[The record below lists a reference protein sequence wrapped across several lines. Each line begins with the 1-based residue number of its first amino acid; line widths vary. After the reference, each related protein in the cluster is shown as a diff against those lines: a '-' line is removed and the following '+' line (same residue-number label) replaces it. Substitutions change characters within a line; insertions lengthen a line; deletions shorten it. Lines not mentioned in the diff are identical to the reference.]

1 MQKRS
6 TRFFVM
12 SVVAAALAAGCATSK
27 SAEGGSSDDAET
39 TAAGGVAQ
47 RHTAEHAV
55 TDSEWAQ
62 VESGPLTVVGIVGVG
77 RFDGVS
83 QCYASEGP
91 SCGNASSAPEALGTR
106 VFNCEGSCS
115 PENGG
120 RVGAGQVLCCG
131 ASQGNGGKLRITY
144 VK

>member
-12 SVVAAALAAGCATSK
+12 SVVAAALTTGCATSK
-27 SAEGGSSDDAET
+27 SA
-39 TAAGGVAQ
+39 AAGASEEAEYVAQ

-55 TDSEWAQ
+55 TSSEWAL

-83 QCYASEGP
+83 QCYASAGP
-91 SCGNASSAPEALGTR
+91 TCGNASSAPEDLGTR
-106 VFNCEGSCS
+106 VFNCEGSCT

-120 RVGAGQVLCCG
+120 RVAEGQILCCG
-131 ASQGNGGKLRITY
+131 ASQGNGGKLRITF